1 MERLTEF
8 YGSLGFGCNSKYE
21 KYDDPGLLNK
31 IYDKLGTIEEIEEY
45 LGIELSIL
53 FTAIK
58 EGIFILD
65 AKYNIIR
72 DCTDIYLPIDW
83 DNKGFYIEC
92 TGDCI
97 NINQFYYFQDFGKTW
112 ALNREKLLSE

>member
-1 MERLTEF
+1 MERFTEF
-8 YGSLGFGCNSKYE
+8 YGSCGFGSSSKYE
-21 KYDDPGLLNK
+21 RYDDPELLQNV
-31 IYDKLGTIEEIEEY
+31 YDKLGVLEEVEEY
-45 LGIELSIL
+45 LGIELSTL

-65 AKYNIIR
+65 SKYNIIR
-72 DCTDIYLPIDW
+72 DCTNIYLPIDW

-97 NINQFYYFQDFGKTW
+97 NINQLYYFKDFNKTW
-112 ALNREKLLSE
+112 ALTKEKLS

>member
-1 MERLTEF
+1 MERSTIGQLEDI
-8 YGSLGFGCNSKYE
+8 E
-21 KYDDPGLLNK
+21 E
-31 IYDKLGTIEEIEEY
+31 KLGISLIT
-45 LGIELSIL
+45 L
-53 FTAIK
+53 FKAIK

-65 AKYNIIR
+65 SKYNMIR

-97 NINQFYYFQDFGKTW
+97 NINQFYYFKDYGKTW
-112 ALNREKLLSE
+112 AFTKEELK